1 MELADQWNWSMTVEL
16 VELLAILLC
25 IVVIAAIRAAADVMP
40 SIAQC
45 MNEARLSRAE
55 RREHAQGNFSVEH
68 PPRMPVRRPPP
79 APRG

>member
-1 MELADQWNWSMTVEL
+1 MKVEL

-45 MNEARLSRAE
+45 MNEARLARLE
-55 RREHAQGNFSVEH
+55 NREYAKGSFSVEH
-68 PPRMPVRRPPP
+68 PPPMPVRRPPP
-79 APRG
+79 PPRG

>member
-1 MELADQWNWSMTVEL
+1 MTVEL

-25 IVVIAAIRAAADVMP
+25 IVLIAAIRAAADVMP

-55 RREHAQGNFSVEH
+55 RREHAQGNFPVDH
-68 PPRMPVRRPPP
+68 PPPMPVRRPPP

>member
-55 RREHAQGNFSVEH
+55 SREHAQGSFSVEH
-68 PPRMPVRRPPP
+68 PPPMPVRRPSP